1 MKKIKGFTLIEL
13 IIVMAILSILMA
25 GIMQMMKPIR
35 STFIDST
42 YFEMQRNTQN
52 GMITYLSE
60 SLRYADNI
68 GIYTS
73 GSVATAIND
82 FKTNVAPATPAL
94 TDKQI
99 HVITIDNKMD
109 YTYNGTTG
117 FRGRIV
123 VNKPTATG
131 YNAMWADNPSTASA
145 RVALSEAYYG
155 ACSYSISVQ
164 PKAGNSPALGTTKPD
179 SIDITVASLLTHNSF
194 GKTKGANKD
203 NTSEIAKKDPTTG
216 KYVNQLV
223 STDGYVLCNNIKS
236 SKKGSGNYKAPAAA
250 FNTTTNGQRTYIV
263 YTLPDEH

>member
-73 GSVATAIND
+73 GSVANAIND

-94 TDKQI
+94 ADSQI

-164 PKAGNSPALGTTKPD
+164 PKASGALALGTTKPD
-179 SIDITVASLLTHNSF
+179 SIDITVASLLDHSGF
-194 GKTKGANKD
+194 GKAKTK
-203 NTSEIAKKDPTTG
+203 NTTTNTNDIASASQQ
-216 KYVNQLV
+216 YV

-236 SKKGSGNYKAPAAA
+236 SKKGSGNYKAPAAS
-250 FNTTTNGQRTYIV
+250 FNTTTHGQRTYIV